1 MYVFFIDF
9 KTQFIHGK
17 QRILMT
23 MQGWETLT
31 GTKTEMIAW
40 VVTFLREWCPV

>member
-31 GTKTEMIAW
+31 GTKTENDSLGCH
-40 VVTFLREWCPV
+40 FPP